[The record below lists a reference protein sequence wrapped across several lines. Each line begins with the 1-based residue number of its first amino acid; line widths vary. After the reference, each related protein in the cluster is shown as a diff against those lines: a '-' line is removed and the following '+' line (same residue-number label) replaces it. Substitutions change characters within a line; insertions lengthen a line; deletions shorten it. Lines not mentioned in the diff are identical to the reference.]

1 MQQRNLVIFIILAG
15 AVLRCIWPMD
25 MEWKFDEQEMFRLAG
40 DAWKNGFPLMGMPSG
55 AGLPN
60 AGFSVWPFALLYGIH
75 PTPLFMGMGVQWLNV
90 LALCLMVY
98 CALQYEHPFRNILL
112 WGLAAYAVSIMPVL
126 FSRKIWAQDLLP
138 LFVAGI
144 WWCYLNRH
152 KGWILSLLGLVLVLA
167 GQLHLSGFFYAA
179 GFGLALLLFG
189 RLRLKDW
196 GWIAAGALPGLLLA
210 IKWIQVITQQGGGIS
225 HLNNIFKLEFWLR
238 LLTDT
243 PGINIYYT
251 AAGEV
256 SSFAKYPLGLHL
268 PLMLAVGIV
277 VFILY
282 AVIKRLASGIKRP
295 AKGHPLMFLLLGFV
309 VFPGLLMTFSG
320 IPVRS
325 HYMIGALPFGSM
337 AIAWFMDNV
346 RLKKLRLQ
354 LLWVI
359 MQLVFTVLFLIYVH
373 QKQVIHGDYGST
385 YRLQQKR

>member
-1 MQQRNLVIFIILAG
+1 M
-15 AVLRCIWPMD
+15 
-25 MEWKFDEQEMFRLAG
+25 
-40 DAWKNGFPLMGMPSG
+40 
-55 AGLPN
+55 
-60 AGFSVWPFALLYGIH
+60 
-75 PTPLFMGMGVQWLNV
+75 
-90 LALCLMVY
+90 
-98 CALQYEHPFRNILL
+98 
-112 WGLAAYAVSIMPVL
+112 
-126 FSRKIWAQDLLP
+126 
-138 LFVAGI
+138 
-144 WWCYLNRH
+144 
-152 KGWILSLLGLVLVLA
+152 
-167 GQLHLSGFFYAA
+167 
-179 GFGLALLLFG
+179 
-189 RLRLKDW
+189 
-196 GWIAAGALPGLLLA
+196 
-210 IKWIQVITQQGGGIS
+210 
-225 HLNNIFKLEFWLR
+225 R